1 MNITLSIPKKNV
13 KIVGDRAT
21 ISVSP
26 KKLEQA
32 FCAAEK
38 KMWEEK
44 ILACAAKID
53 PKNLSKNTFAWEEIE
68 KARARK

>member
-13 KIVGDRAT
+13 KVVGNRAT

-32 FCAAEK
+32 LSDAEK
-38 KMWEEK
+38 KAWETEIFSRK
-44 ILACAAKID
+44 VD
-53 PKNLSKNTFAWEEIE
+53 PKKFKKTDFIPEKEIWKE
-68 KARARK
+68 LKIA